1 MYYSNLATDDWMD
14 LNYQQNFND
23 RTNMFHII
31 DISRMRVGKNVL
43 ANRLTL
49 LNDKIL
55 LEWLNLS
62 YDQFKIK
69 CKDKFLTS

>member
-1 MYYSNLATDDWMD
+1 MYNSNLATDDWMD
-14 LNYQQNFND
+14 LNYQQNLND

-62 YDQFKIK
+62 FDQFKIK